1 MSTLKKKNIID
12 FTDGPLIKNLI
23 IFALPIIGNQLLQ
36 SLYNTVDMMVV
47 GKFAPNGASAMAAVG
62 ACGPLIRLFINFF
75 FGIAAGVGVCVAQ
88 KIGAHEEKEVEKYIH
103 TAAVMSFICGI
114 VIMVVGI
121 FATEPLLI
129 LTGVD
134 DPDMLPEATAYMR
147 AYFVG
152 IPAMMVLN
160 FLSASLRA
168 AGDTIHTMVFM
179 AIAGA
184 VHVVVNIVIVVCF
197 GLGAVGV
204 GIGTTVTQTLA
215 AVMIVIYMM
224 RLDGMCRLSFKKLA
238 LFKEMVI
245 GILHN
250 GIPVGLQNVIFAVSN
265 VIVQTNVNAY
275 GPVVIAG
282 ATAAANL
289 EGYVYTIMNAIAVA
303 VITVVSQNV
312 GARKFDRVKKII
324 VMSIIAVTVIGLALG
339 ALITLFGDQLL
350 GLYLSE
356 DDKLDPELVK
366 DAGKTRLLLTCLP
379 YFLCGIMECLTN
391 ALKGMKRAFSS
402 MIISVIG
409 LCGFK
414 IAWITS
420 VKSIFP
426 GNVAMLYLSFP
437 LAWILTAAMTLVL
450 FIITYKQLSARA
462 KQAELAEQLNV

>member
-1 MSTLKKKNIID
+1 MSTLRKRNIVD
-12 FTDGPLIKNLI
+12 FTDGPMIKKLI
-23 IFALPIIGNQLLQ
+23 IFALPIIANQLLQ
-36 SLYNTVDMMVV
+36 SLYNTVDMMIV
-47 GKFAPNGASAMAAVG
+47 GNFAPNGSAAMGAVG

-88 KIGAHEEKEVEKYIH
+88 KIGAHEEGEVEKYIH

-114 VIMVVGI
+114 VIMIVGI
-121 FATEPLLI
+121 FATEPLLK
-129 LTGVD
+129 LTGV
-134 DPDMLPEATAYMR
+134 PETMLPDATDYMR

-160 FLSASLRA
+160 FLSAALRA
-168 AGDTIHTMVFM
+168 AGDTVHTMIFM

-184 VHVVVNIVIVVCF
+184 AHVVVNIVIVVCF

-238 LFKEMVI
+238 MFKEMI
-245 GILHN
+245 FGILHN
-250 GIPVGLQNVIFAVSN
+250 GIPVGLQNVVFALSN

-275 GPVVIAG
+275 GDIVIAG
-282 ATAAANL
+282 STAAANL
-289 EGYVYTIMNAIAVA
+289 ESYVYTIMNAIAVA

-312 GARKFDRVKKII
+312 GARKYDRVKKIV

-350 GLYLSE
+350 GLYMSE
-356 DDKLDPELVK
+356 DDNLDPELVK
-366 DAGKTRLLLTCLP
+366 ETGKTRLLLTCLP

-391 ALKGMKRAFSS
+391 ALKGMKRAFTS

-414 IAWITS
+414 IAWITI
-420 VKSIFP
+420 VKAIFP
-426 GNVAMLYLSFP
+426 GDVAMLYISFP
-437 LAWILTAAMTLVL
+437 LAWILTSAMSLVL
-450 FIITYKQLSARA
+450 FIVTYKQLSARA
-462 KQAELAEQLNV
+462 RQNDLEAQLNG

>member
-1 MSTLKKKNIID
+1 MSTLRKRNVVD
-12 FTDGPLIKNLI
+12 FTDGPMIKKLI
-23 IFALPIIGNQLLQ
+23 IFALPIIANQLLQ
-36 SLYNTVDMMVV
+36 TLYNTVDMMIV
-47 GKFAPNGASAMAAVG
+47 GNFAPNGSAAMGAVG

-88 KIGAHEEKEVEKYIH
+88 KIGAHQEKEVEKYVH
-103 TAAVMSFICGI
+103 TSAVMSLLCGV
-114 VIMVVGI
+114 VIMIVGI
-121 FATEPLLI
+121 IATEPLLE
-129 LTGVD
+129 LTGV
-134 DPDMLPEATAYMR
+134 PDTMLPDASAYMR

-160 FLSASLRA
+160 FLSAALRA
-168 AGDTIHTMVFM
+168 AGDTVHTMIFM

-204 GIGTTVTQTLA
+204 GIGTTITQTLA

-238 LFKEMVI
+238 MFKEMI
-245 GILHN
+245 LGILHN
-250 GIPVGLQNVIFAVSN
+250 GIPVGLQNVVFALSN

-275 GPVVIAG
+275 GDIVIAG
-282 ATAAANL
+282 STAAANL
-289 EGYVYTIMNAIAVA
+289 ESYVYTIMNAIAVA

-312 GARKFDRVKKII
+312 GARKYDRVKKIV

-350 GLYLSE
+350 GLYMSE
-356 DDKLDPELVK
+356 DDNLDPELVK
-366 DAGKTRLLLTCLP
+366 ETGKTRLLLTCLP

-391 ALKGMKRAFSS
+391 ALKGMKRAFTS

-414 IAWITS
+414 IAWITT
-420 VKSIFP
+420 VKAILP
-426 GNVAMLYLSFP
+426 GNVAALYLSFP
-437 LAWILTAAMTLVL
+437 LAWILTSVMSLVL
-450 FIITYKQLSARA
+450 FIVTYKQLSARA
-462 KQAELAEQLNV
+462 KQAELAEQLKV

>member
-1 MSTLKKKNIID
+1 
-12 FTDGPLIKNLI
+12 
-23 IFALPIIGNQLLQ
+23 
-36 SLYNTVDMMVV
+36 
-47 GKFAPNGASAMAAVG
+47 
-62 ACGPLIRLFINFF
+62 
-75 FGIAAGVGVCVAQ
+75 
-88 KIGAHEEKEVEKYIH
+88 
-103 TAAVMSFICGI
+103 MSFICGI

>member
-1 MSTLKKKNIID
+1 MSTLAKKNVID
-12 FTDGPLIKNLI
+12 FTDGPLIKKLI
-23 IFALPIIGNQLLQ
+23 IFTLPIIGNQLLQ
-36 SLYNTVDMMVV
+36 TMYNTVDMMVV
-47 GKFAPNGASAMAAVG
+47 GQYAPNGAIAMAAVG

-88 KIGAHEEKEVEKYIH
+88 KIGAREEKEVEKYVH
-103 TAAVMSFICGI
+103 TAATLSFVCGVIIMI
-114 VIMVVGI
+114 VGFI
-121 FATEPLLI
+121 ATEPLLI

-134 DPDMLPEATAYMR
+134 DPDMLPEASAYMR
-147 AYFVG
+147 AYFIG

-168 AGDTIHTMVFM
+168 AGDTIHTMIFM

-215 AVMIVIYMM
+215 AVMIVVYMT
-224 RLDGMCRLSFKKLA
+224 RLDGMCRLSFRKLA
-238 LFKEMVI
+238 MFKKNVI

-250 GIPVGLQNVIFAVSN
+250 GIPVGLQNTIFAISN

-282 ATAAANL
+282 ASAAANL

-312 GARKFDRVKKII
+312 GAGKYDRVKKI
-324 VMSIIAVTVIGLALG
+324 VLMSIIAVTAVGLLLG

-350 GLYLSE
+350 GLYIS
-356 DDKLDPELVK
+356 DDGKLDPEQVK
-366 DAGKTRLLLTCLP
+366 EAGMTRLLLTCLP

-391 ALKGMKRAFSS
+391 ALKGMRRAFTS
-402 MIISVIG
+402 MVLSIIG

-414 IAWITS
+414 IAWIS
-420 VKSIFP
+420 VMKLIFP

-437 LAWILTAAMTLVL
+437 LAWILTSVMSLVV
-450 FIITYKQLSARA
+450 FIFAYKQMSKEA
-462 KQAELAEQLNV
+462 KERDF